1 MIGLEVAVQIFIRV
15 VLEAQFLILVLV
27 VIRKAVAVVVGVGRI
42 EFAIHVGL
50 DLRSV
55 ERARIANEVPVGG
68 FELCFRADCVEL
80 VIGPLDL
87 DIE

>member
-27 VIRKAVAVVVGVGRI
+27 VIRNAVAVVVGRI

>member
-27 VIRKAVAVVVGVGRI
+27 VIRKAVAVGVGRI
-42 EFAIHVGL
+42 EFAIHVGIA
-50 DLRSV
+50 LRSV

-68 FELCFRADCVEL
+68 FELCFRADCAEL